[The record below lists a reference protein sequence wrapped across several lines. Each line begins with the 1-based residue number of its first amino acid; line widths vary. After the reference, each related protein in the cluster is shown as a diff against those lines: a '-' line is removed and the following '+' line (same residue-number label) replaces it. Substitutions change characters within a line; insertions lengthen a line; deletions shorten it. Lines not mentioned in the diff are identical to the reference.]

1 MYMSNS
7 SDHSKEQK
15 EVSYDL
21 SEELNI
27 EHNQKLYN
35 IIDRAYKI
43 VMNDNTESP
52 DAFKNI
58 HGSEIINMIITTVL
72 PGTINVYKKL
82 QELENNNELIMTNTN
97 NILYDIEYVKFIKAK
112 LFSKIIDNAES
123 RLNRDYL
130 TDLATREHNGNNIK
144 SRLALVNFQSE
155 IIDLYERKGKGEKG
169 DDAVNYKT
177 LKEEEGEEGGK
188 EKRGE
193 EKRGGKRSRKSRK
206 TKTAKKSRRTRRRRR
221 N

>member
-82 QELENNNELIMTNTN
+82 QELENNNELIMPNTN

-130 TDLATREHNGNNIK
+130 TDLATRERNGYNIK

-155 IIDLYERKGKGEKG
+155 IIDLYESKGEDG
-169 DDAVNYKT
+169 DDAVNVDYN
-177 LKEEEGEEGGK
+177 GEK
-188 EKRGE
+188 KQ
-193 EKRGGKRSRKSRK
+193 GGKRSRKSRK

>member
-1 MYMSNS
+1 MSNS
-7 SDHSKEQK
+7 DEVSKEFK
-15 EVSYDL
+15 L
-21 SEELNI
+21 SEEFDRDRNPELYDI
-27 EHNQKLYN
+27 IDKAYN
-35 IIDRAYKI
+35 ILMENNKLKL
-43 VMNDNTESP
+43 
-52 DAFKNI
+52 KNNWI
-58 HGSEIINMIITTVL
+58 RPQDLINMLSISVIM
-72 PGTINVYKKL
+72 GTISVYKKL
-82 QELENNNELIMTNTN
+82 QESENNNEISSSS
-97 NILYDIEYVKFIKAK
+97 NILDEIEYFKFIKAK
-112 LFSKIIDNAES
+112 LFSKIIDNEEAIVLYRDNLQAL
-123 RLNRDYL
+123 RLTER
-130 TDLATREHNGNNIK
+130 NGYNIK

>member
-1 MYMSNS
+1 
-7 SDHSKEQK
+7 
-15 EVSYDL
+15 L
-21 SEELNI
+21 
-27 EHNQKLYN
+27 
-35 IIDRAYKI
+35 
-43 VMNDNTESP
+43 TE
-52 DAFKNI
+52 
-58 HGSEIINMIITTVL
+58 
-72 PGTINVYKKL
+72 
-82 QELENNNELIMTNTN
+82 
-97 NILYDIEYVKFIKAK
+97 
-112 LFSKIIDNAES
+112 
-123 RLNRDYL
+123 R
-130 TDLATREHNGNNIK
+130 NGYNIK

>member
-7 SDHSKEQK
+7 
-15 EVSYDL
+15 YDL
-21 SEELNI
+21 SREFNKQPNPE
-27 EHNQKLYN
+27 LYN
-35 IIDRAYKI
+35 IIDKAYKI
-43 VMNDNTESP
+43 VREDNKVEKIDP
-52 DAFKNI
+52 KD
-58 HGSEIINMIITTVL
+58 IIRMISVSVIT
-72 PGTINVYKKL
+72 GTINVYEKL
-82 QELENNNELIMTNTN
+82 QELENNNELIMPKTNNELIMPNTN

-112 LFSKIIDNAES
+112 LFSKIIDNVES
-123 RLNRDYL
+123 RDIYNDNL
-130 TDLATREHNGNNIK
+130 TELRFREHNGLNIK

-155 IIDLYERKGKGEKG
+155 IIELYNSNGKG
-169 DDAVNYKT
+169 AVDWRT
-177 LKEEEGEEGGK
+177 LKYPEEEEEGEEGGE